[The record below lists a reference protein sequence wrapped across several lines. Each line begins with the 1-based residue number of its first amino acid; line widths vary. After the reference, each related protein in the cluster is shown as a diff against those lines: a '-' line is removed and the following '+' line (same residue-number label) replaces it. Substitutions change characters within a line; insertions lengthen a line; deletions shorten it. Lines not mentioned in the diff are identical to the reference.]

1 MSEKIR
7 NLRAMK
13 LTNFISFFRR
23 NLRRYFIFLITLP
36 SRLRSISNSTF
47 IDYKSLQ
54 DVGVYSFFKFIDRT
68 FILDLLKIFP
78 DYSSHIY
85 KQSLDSLSH
94 RFNLLGSNSKVV
106 RHGMASNGIYGIIFP
121 AHTSFNIDFEG
132 LWLKNRINNSNL
144 HNSQEIWK
152 QINSKNYIPIDWQLD
167 FKSGYRW
174 NEGSWYRDIGLN
186 TPMGVD
192 VKVPW
197 ELARLQHLPVLALAC
212 HYAKIKNK
220 KFKSL
225 DTYAN
230 ELHNQILDFISTN
243 PPGFGV
249 NWLCSMDIA
258 IRAVNLLISYDIALS
273 AGATFSKNFKKLFI
287 SSIVA
292 HGRHIFK
299 NLEWSKLYRNNHYLA
314 NLAGLL
320 FIGAYIESSDETK
333 NWFIF
338 AKNELFSEFDRQFHH
353 DGSNFEGSVCYHRLS
368 SEMILWS
375 FALLQAIPK
384 ERLSS
389 LGIDTKKDPLIP
401 NYLLIKLLKAASFTE
416 EMTRPDGLI
425 VQFGDNDSGRFI
437 SLGSGEQILADN
449 NTSSLHWSLNHSSL
463 ISGIRTLVLGSK
475 KDLTKDPYSY
485 ILGGL
490 VSNHS
495 FTKTAKTFDL
505 SSKFGDV
512 LQWELAKSIYDQTPT
527 QSRKKIFF
535 KSEKSILQDLKL
547 NSFPGMGCFIF
558 RSSKLYL
565 VIRCG
570 EIGLNGLG
578 AHNHCDQLSIELM
591 LDGKIHYQDPG
602 TLLYSPF
609 PEMRNL
615 YRSASAHNGPRIHGQ
630 EPADLS
636 KNIFSLDKS
645 APGECL
651 YFGPKGFCGRY
662 RTFDGDIYRIIQLN
676 NKSIYIYDFCPAGL
690 SIDKSS
696 NEIPFSQGYG
706 RIIDSDS
713 K

>member
-13 LTNFISFFRR
+13 LNNFISFFKL
-23 NLRRYFIFLITLP
+23 NLRRKFIFLITLP

-54 DVGVYSFFKFIDRT
+54 DVGVHSFFKFIDRT

-78 DYSSHIY
+78 DYNSLIY
-85 KQSLDSLSH
+85 KQSLDCLSH
-94 RFNLLGSNSKVV
+94 RFDLLGSNSKVV

-121 AHTSFNIDFEG
+121 AQASFNIDSEG

-152 QINSKNYIPIDWQLD
+152 QINSKNYIPIDWQID

-258 IRAVNLLISYDIALS
+258 IRAVNLLIAYDIALS
-273 AGATFSKNFKKLFI
+273 AGVTFSKNFKKVFI
-287 SSIVA
+287 ASILA

-320 FIGAYIESSDETK
+320 FISAYIKSGDETK

-338 AKNELFSEFDRQFHH
+338 AKNELFDEFDRQFHH
-353 DGSNFEGSVCYHRLS
+353 DGTNFEGSVCYHRLS
-368 SEMILWS
+368 SEMVLWS

-384 ERLSS
+384 DRLSS
-389 LGIDTKKDPLIP
+389 LGIDAKKDLLIP

-416 EMTRPDGLI
+416 EMTRPDGVV

-463 ISGIRTLVLGSK
+463 ISGIRTLILNSK
-475 KDLTKDPYSY
+475 RDLINAPYSY

-490 VSNHS
+490 AGNQSLIKAPVRVES
-495 FTKTAKTFDL
+495 A
-505 SSKFGDV
+505 SKFGDEK
-512 LQWELAKSIYDQTPT
+512 QWKHAKSLYDSTPR
-527 QSRKKIFF
+527 QSRNKLFF
-535 KSEKSILQDLKL
+535 KLKNTIFEDLKL
-547 NSFPGMGCFIF
+547 TCFPDTGCFIF
-558 RSSKLYL
+558 RSHEFYL
-565 VIRCG
+565 AIRCG

-578 AHNHCDQLSIELM
+578 AHNHCDQLSLELIVN
-591 LDGKIHYQDPG
+591 GKTLLRDPG
-602 TLLYSPF
+602 TMLYSPF

-615 YRSASAHNGPRIHGQ
+615 YRSASAHNAPRINGR

-636 KNIFSLDKS
+636 KNIFSLPKNS
-645 APGECL
+645 PGECL
-651 YFGPKGFCGRY
+651 YFGSKGFCGKHRG
-662 RTFDGDIYRIIQLN
+662 FGEDVYRIIQLN
-676 NKSIYIYDFCPAGL
+676 NKSIYIYDFCLGDL
-690 SIDKSS
+690 SLDKSL
-696 NEIPFSQGYG
+696 NELPFSQSYG
-706 RIIDSDS
+706 RKINSEII
-713 K
+713 